1 MRSCEGKC
9 RDQVD
14 QESEA
19 AKKDEKNEFTPAAA
33 VQKLGG
39 LELRSSI
46 VGKQCSLFEFQ
57 GASLLRAAKVATI
70 LRKAGALLGT
80 SESSAET
87 FELSSPVDHIDAF
100 ISHNW
105 STPRAS
111 KFLTLALHFNLT
123 PALVV
128 SYTTACLA
136 FIFQAKGWLPCL
148 DQLLGGEDWKCGLCC
163 RLSGYASFLITL
175 VAWPDFASRVGLGG
189 QSVFLDKVC
198 IHQTDVELQR
208 KGINALSAF
217 IRYSSEMVV
226 VYSDVYL
233 EKLWTVYEVASF
245 LTLHSADR
253 MHVLQVD
260 TARYFLK
267 WFSLALAHVI
277 ILTVIQIPSLAKM
290 LGSDNPT
297 IAGLIRVSSIFI
309 LLLVPGARI
318 FRQQYLIRERMLEKV
333 AAFTVADAR
342 CSKEEDRAIV
352 THNIAEFMRCAEV
365 SKDTCDSHALEA
377 LEAFDLVARMELV
390 HVVNDAFGRSMFKLR
405 YTLALFSLSTWTGL
419 DEIACQLHSE
429 GLELQPRWLL
439 LTALRLCIYP
449 LLFGPL
455 MLAVIVRAVV
465 CLQKVKCLHRWVK
478 DLIAAGIG
486 FVAAVVLFGI
496 GDFLT
501 SQGMSSDL
509 HAALFVVWAA
519 VLLAVKVC
527 IYWPTRHRTTNKI
540 YMERTS
546 LDLE

>member
-1 MRSCEGKC
+1 MRSCEWKC
-9 RDQVD
+9 RNQID
-14 QESEA
+14 QETGA
-19 AKKDEKNEFTPAAA
+19 AKKDEKNELTPAAA
-33 VQKLGG
+33 VQKSGG

-57 GASLLRAAKVATI
+57 GASLLRAAKVATV

-80 SESSAET
+80 NESSAET
-87 FELSSPVDHIDAF
+87 FELSSRVDHIDAF

-136 FIFQAKGWLPCL
+136 FIFQANGWLPCL
-148 DQLLGGEDWKCGLCC
+148 DQLRGGEDWKCGLCC

-208 KGINALSAF
+208 KGIKALSAF
-217 IRYSSEMVV
+217 LRYSSKMVV

-253 MHVLQVD
+253 MHVLHVD
-260 TARYFLK
+260 TARYFLIL
-267 WFSLALAHVI
+267 FSLALAHVI
-277 ILTVIQIPSLAKM
+277 MHTVIQIPSLAKT

-297 IAGLIRVSSIFI
+297 IALLIRVNLFFFLI
-309 LLLVPGARI
+309 LVPGARV

-365 SKDTCDSHALEA
+365 SKDTCDRDA
-377 LEAFDLVARMELV
+377 LEAFDLVARRELV

-405 YTLALFSLSTWTGL
+405 YTLALLSLATWFGL
-419 DEIACQLHSE
+419 DEIAGQLHSE
-429 GLELQPRWLL
+429 GLEVQPR
-439 LTALRLCIYP
+439 
-449 LLFGPL
+449 
-455 MLAVIVRAVV
+455 
-465 CLQKVKCLHRWVK
+465 
-478 DLIAAGIG
+478 
-486 FVAAVVLFGI
+486 
-496 GDFLT
+496 
-501 SQGMSSDL
+501 
-509 HAALFVVWAA
+509 
-519 VLLAVKVC
+519 
-527 IYWPTRHRTTNKI
+527 
-540 YMERTS
+540 
-546 LDLE
+546 